1 MIKKHASFGYMNGQ
15 MGRLHK
21 AILAEKLK
29 SVGITYGQVGFI
41 MQSLRYPGRSQ
52 DELSMILSVDKAATA
67 RAVANLVK
75 LGLLYREENPENRR
89 QKLVYPTEKAEKI
102 KEDLLKELMAANEIM
117 ISGLSGEEAEKLME
131 LMGKVIDTSRD
142 HLGMPRVWDYL

>member
-29 SVGITYGQVGFI
+29 SVGITYGQIGFI
-41 MQSLRYPGRSQ
+41 MQSLRNPGRSQ

-75 LGLLYREENPENRR
+75 MGLLYREENPENRR
-89 QKLVYPTEKAEKI
+89 QKLVYPTEKAKAI
-102 KEDLLKELMAANEIM
+102 KEDLHKELMAANTIM
-117 ISGLSGEEAEKLME
+117 TSGLSEEEIEKLME

>member
-29 SVGITYGQVGFI
+29 SVGITYGQIGFI

-67 RAVANLVK
+67 RAVANLIK
-75 LGLLYREENPENRR
+75 MGLLYREENPDNRR
-89 QKLVYPTEKAEKI
+89 QKLVYPTEKAKAI
-102 KEDLLKELMAANEIM
+102 KDDLHKELMAANEIM
-117 ISGLSGEEAEKLME
+117 ISGLSEEEAKKLME